1 MTTQSL
7 AQIKALLAQ
16 ILAAIAELE
25 GAAPPSPPP
34 DDEAPFGRGL
44 DGAPLFAPAWGAC
57 ASMREAAEREGVAN
71 FMALIGGGIKPG
83 AAQMYQD
90 SKPDLRLIESTIVAL
105 GLSPWGQ
112 GWLAHPENR
121 AVTRADYV
129 RRFGFKPVAR
139 RNDGTLYEVE

>member
-34 DDEAPFGRGL
+34 DDEAPFGRSL
-44 DGAPLFAPAWGAC
+44 DGKPLFAPAWGAC
-57 ASMREAAEREGVAN
+57 TSMREAAEREGVAN
-71 FMALIGGGIKPG
+71 FAALIGGGIKPG

-90 SKPDLRLIESTIVAL
+90 FRPNLRLIEDTVVAL
-105 GLSPWGQ
+105 GMSPWGQ
-112 GWLAHPENR
+112 DWLSHLENR
-121 AVTRADYV
+121 ATISQDYV
-129 RRFGFKPVAR
+129 RRFGFRAVTRKP
-139 RNDGTLYEVE
+139 DGTLVEVE